1 MFNTEFKTKLKTGD
15 TVIVISGKHKGAKG
29 EIVSIMNKK
38 NRCIV
43 KGVALVKKHKKAT
56 QSDEK
61 SEIIT
66 KESSINLSNVLYFD
80 EKSSKGVKLGYRI
93 EDKKKLRINK
103 KTGEVIK

>member
-1 MFNTEFKTKLKTGD
+1 MFKTKLKKGD

-29 EIVSIMNKK
+29 KVSSIIRQK

-43 KGVALVKKHKKAT
+43 EGVALVKKHKKAT

-61 SEIIT
+61 SEIIS
-66 KESSINLSNVLYFD
+66 KEASINLSNVLYFD
-80 EKSSKGVKLGYRI
+80 EKSAKGVKLGYRV
-93 EDKKKLRINK
+93 EDGGKLRVNK